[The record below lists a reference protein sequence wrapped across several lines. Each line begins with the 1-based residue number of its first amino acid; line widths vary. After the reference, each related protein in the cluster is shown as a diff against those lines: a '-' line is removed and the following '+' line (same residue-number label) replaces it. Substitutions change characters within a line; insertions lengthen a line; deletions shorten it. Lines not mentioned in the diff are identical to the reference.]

1 MASNAKN
8 TGQAKVAKA
17 KADVRPPEVVVTIR
31 RQKPGAKAG
40 SKRSKAVSARATVTT
55 RRPVLMEMLT
65 EASKM
70 RGQTPHELAHALGI
84 GYPYLMALMRGSRPT
99 ATLEREKLVQAA
111 DYLDVSVAQAY
122 IWAGA
127 LSPADFFS
135 RSTLNKEL
143 GTLYLAIRNH
153 PDWGPYCPD
162 QKEWDA
168 IDDDNRMKLMLAL
181 LFEHV
186 TGNQY
191 LSRTHLSQEVVDEL
205 GLD

>member
-1 MASNAKN
+1 MNKTGKTKAPAKSAAA
-8 TGQAKVAKA
+8 TKAPAPVEIVVA
-17 KADVRPPEVVVTIR
+17 VRRE
-31 RQKPGAKAG
+31 KPGPKAG
-40 SKRSKAVSARATVTT
+40 FKKKKLPARDTVTT
-55 RRPVLMEMLT
+55 RQPVLMEMLT
-65 EASKM
+65 EAAKA
-70 RGQTPHELAHALGI
+70 RGDTPHELASEIGI

-99 ATLEREKLVQAA
+99 ATMEREKLVLAA
-111 DYLDVSVAQAY
+111 DYLDVSVAQVY

-127 LSPADFFS
+127 LSPADFFA

-143 GTLYLAIRNH
+143 GTLYLAMRNH

-181 LFEHV
+181 LFEQV

-191 LSRTHLSQEVVDEL
+191 LSRTHLSQEVVD
-205 GLD
+205 GLNLV